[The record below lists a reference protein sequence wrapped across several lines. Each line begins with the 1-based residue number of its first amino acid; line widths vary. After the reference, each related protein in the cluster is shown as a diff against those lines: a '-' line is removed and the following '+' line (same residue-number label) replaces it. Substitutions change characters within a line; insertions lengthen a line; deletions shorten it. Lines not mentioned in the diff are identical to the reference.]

1 MLGLMEGVN
10 AYLKEGRE
18 RMGEAGA
25 RRVRGLAARNYVFTM
40 MLVSANL
47 RRLAKYMRD
56 RAEGRE
62 YDETHKG
69 RVSNYHR
76 FYRAPE
82 IERGM
87 TKAEASKAAKVK
99 QKAGA

>member
-1 MLGLMEGVN
+1 M
-10 AYLKEGRE
+10 R
-18 RMGEAGA
+18 EAGA
-25 RRVRGLAARNYVFTM
+25 RRVRGLAAQNYVFTM

-47 RRLAKYMRD
+47 RRLAKFMRD

-62 YDETHKG
+62 YVETHKG

-87 TKAEASKAAKVK
+87 TRKEKREAAKEK
-99 QKAGA
+99 QKAGALVSRGAN